1 MKPLSLKTENC
12 KGNSVIVMIPDGDDD
27 DDDDNCTK

>member
-1 MKPLSLKTENC
+1 MKTLSLKTENC
-12 KGNSVIVMIPDGDDD
+12 KEDNVMVMIP